1 MGHHDVGRV
10 HELGH
15 VNARKIRAVL
25 DDGRA
30 LAKQRRNDRLK
41 RLRQND
47 VAHGGKEAKALAL
60 RRLKLAARN
69 RVEAAAHNLGHNSAG
84 EQRKSD
90 GRNHNVQT
98 LHRKVDKQ
106 DPQQVWRAAEQ
117 LDIGAHQNTERA
129 GRIAFNERQHRAK
142 DEREKDRQRR
152 DLDRLNKAAPNVEQ
166 VGRVEDFHALG
177 LLYVVEPQLGQ
188 AHTARTL
195 L

>member
-1 MGHHDVGRV
+1 MSTKYIANTRPSRPRPRAPPPARAPPP

-15 VNARKIRAVL
+15 GNTRKIRAGL

-47 VAHGGKEAKALAL
+47 VAHGGKEAEALAL

-69 RVEAAAHNLGHNSAG
+69 RVETAAHNLGHNSAG
-84 EQRKSD
+84 EQRKGD

-106 DPQQVWRAAEQ
+106 DPQQVRRTTEQ
-117 LDIGAHQNTERA
+117 LDIGAHQNTERT
-129 GRIAFNERQHRAK
+129 GRIAFNERLHRAK
-142 DEREKDRQRR
+142 DERE
-152 DLDRLNKAAPNVEQ
+152 
-166 VGRVEDFHALG
+166 
-177 LLYVVEPQLGQ
+177 
-188 AHTARTL
+188 
-195 L
+195 